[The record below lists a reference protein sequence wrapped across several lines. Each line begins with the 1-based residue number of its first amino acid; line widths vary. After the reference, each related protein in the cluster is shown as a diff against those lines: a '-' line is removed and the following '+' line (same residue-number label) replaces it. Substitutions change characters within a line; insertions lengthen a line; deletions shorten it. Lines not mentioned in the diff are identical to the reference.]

1 MQHSTGQLITQLK
14 ALADPIRLRIV
25 ALCSATEC
33 SVTELTQVMSQSQP
47 RISQHL
53 KQICDSGILERFRD
67 GQFVYYRLLKRGH
80 DASRHRQL
88 IELLPDDEPS
98 FASDIERLRKL
109 RGESIPV
116 AAIESGTAVDRAL
129 YHALVELTVAAPLGD
144 LLDIGCGKGRIL
156 KLLASRAR
164 RVVGVDIDSDAR
176 RFARAEMLFAG
187 IENSTLRKGNMYELP
202 FPDAEFDTIILD
214 EVLGTSNDPAAVLR
228 EARRLL
234 RPGGR
239 LLLLATCGDANA
251 SELRQKFAS
260 WCKTVE
266 LRLAT
271 PRRIPDKN
279 PQWMLAVITVADP
292 ASAAA

>member
-1 MQHSTGQLITQLK
+1 MQNSTQQLITQLK
-14 ALADPIRLRIV
+14 ALADPVRLRIV

-53 KQICDSGILERFRD
+53 KQICDSGILGRFRD

-80 DASRHRQL
+80 DASWRRQL
-88 IELLPDDEPS
+88 LELLPDDEPA
-98 FASDIERLRKL
+98 FANDIDRLRKL
-109 RGESIPV
+109 RGESISV
-116 AAIESGTAVDRAL
+116 AANKSGTAVDRAL
-129 YHALVELTVAAPLGD
+129 HHALVELTVAAPLGD
-144 LLDIGCGKGRIL
+144 LLDIGCGQGRIL

-187 IENSTLRKGNMYELP
+187 IENSTLRKGNMHELP

-214 EVLGTSNDPAAVLR
+214 DVLGSSKDPAAVLR

-239 LLLLATCGDANA
+239 LLLLAKCGDANA
-251 SELRQKFAS
+251 TELRQNFAS
-260 WCKTVE
+260 WCKKVE

-271 PRRIPDKN
+271 PRQIPDKK
-279 PQWMLAVITVADP
+279 PQWLLAVITVAEP
-292 ASAAA
+292 ALAAA

>member
-1 MQHSTGQLITQLK
+1 MQNSTRQLITQLK

-80 DASRHRQL
+80 DVSWHRQL
-88 IELLPDDEPS
+88 LELLPDHEPA
-98 FASDIERLRKL
+98 FASDIDRLRKL

-116 AAIESGTAVDRAL
+116 AATESGTAVDRAL
-129 YHALVELTVAAPLGD
+129 HHALVELTVAAPLGD
-144 LLDIGCGKGRIL
+144 LLDIGCGQGRIL

-164 RVVGVDIDSDAR
+164 RVVGVDIDSDSR

-214 EVLGTSNDPAAVLR
+214 EVLGTSKDPAAVLR

-251 SELRQKFAS
+251 IELRQKFAA

-266 LRLAT
+266 LRLAM
-271 PRRIPDKN
+271 PRQIPDKN
-279 PQWMLAVITVADP
+279 PHWLLAVITVANP
-292 ASAAA
+292 ASVAA